1 MTATAASTIA
11 LLDGHSLAHRAFY
24 ALPPL
29 STTAGQPTN
38 AVTGFLNMLLRLEQE
53 YRPDYLAVVFDR
65 RAPTFRHEAYE
76 QYKAQRQPM
85 QEELAS
91 QIPLLHQVLEALRI
105 PVYEKDGYEG
115 DDLLGSLA
123 RQAEARGLHVLIV
136 TGDRDALQL
145 VDERTDVLVTV
156 RGITETRL
164 FTLAAVREEYGLE
177 PRQLAEVKGLAGDAS
192 DNIPGVPGVGEK
204 TALKLI
210 QQFGSIDELYRH
222 LDQVAGKKLQ
232 ERLAAHEEQARMSR
246 ELGTIDCEAPVELD
260 LEACRRREP
269 DPAVARPLFEELE
282 LRGLARRFGLA
293 GEPPAAP
300 APLED
305 GKAGGE
311 AGPGEAAPAVAR
323 AATSEPSL
331 TWVRGSEEGER
342 FLERMEGRR
351 GTLAAAFR
359 PHRPG
364 LPAPALVAVY
374 DGEEAWLFPVEPPAD
389 GGAPPLPDPL
399 RRWLAEAG
407 AAKAGYRAKPLLR
420 AAWAAGIEPA
430 GLVGDAELAAYLLDP
445 SRSRYPLEELARRWG
460 HVELPEAAAAE
471 AGDEAALARRLA
483 REAWAV
489 ERLLPPLEAEL
500 EAMELGRLYREVE
513 LPLEPILAEMEA
525 TGVQVDPAT
534 LRELGEEF
542 RGRIARLEAEIHD
555 LAGEPFNINSTQQLG
570 QILFEKLGLP
580 RGRRTKTGW
589 STDADVLE
597 SLVAAHPIA
606 AKVLEYRQLTKLYG
620 TYVEGLGPVIDPADG
635 RVHAA
640 FNQTVTATGRLSSA
654 DPNLQNIPVREEPGR
669 KLRRA
674 FTAPPGRILVSG
686 DYSQIELRV
695 LAHIAGDER
704 LQAAFLSGEDIHRA
718 TAAEVF
724 GVPPEAVTP
733 EQRTRAKAVN
743 FGIVYGISDY
753 GLSQQL
759 GISRE
764 EAAAFIRTYLDR
776 FPGVRRYMEEVVER
790 ARAEGFVRTLSG
802 RIRHLPDLHS
812 RVYARRQAAERTAL
826 NTPIQGTAADILKI
840 AMIRLRRALAESGLD
855 ARLVLTVHDELI
867 LEGRA
872 EDREAM
878 AGLLRRSME
887 GAMKLAVPLLVEV
900 KAGPNWYDLAPLGA
914 EG

>member
-1 MTATAASTIA
+1 
-11 LLDGHSLAHRAFY
+11 
-24 ALPPL
+24 LPPL
-29 STTAGQPTN
+29 STSSGQPTH
-38 AVTGFLNMLLRLEQE
+38 AVTGFLNMLLRLEQDH
-53 YRPDYLAVVFDR
+53 RPEYLAVVFDR
-65 RAPTFRHEAYE
+65 RGPTFRHEAYE

-85 QEELAS
+85 EEGLAS
-91 QIPLLHQVLEALRI
+91 QIPLLHRLLEALRI

-115 DDLLGSLA
+115 DDILGTLA
-123 RQAEARGLHVLIV
+123 RQAAARGLHVLLV

-156 RGITETRL
+156 KGISETRL
-164 FTLAAVREEYGLE
+164 FTLEAIREEYGLE

-210 QQFGSIDELYRH
+210 REFGSIDELYRH
-222 LDQVAGKKLQ
+222 LDRVPGKKLQ
-232 ERLAAHEEQARMSR
+232 ERLAAHEAEARMSR
-246 ELGTIDCEAPVELD
+246 ELGTIDCDAPVELD
-260 LEACRRREP
+260 LDACRRRPP
-269 DPAVARPLFEELE
+269 DPVAARPLFEELE
-282 LRGLARRFGLA
+282 LRSLARRFGLA
-293 GEPPAAP
+293 GEPAATETSP
-300 APLED
+300 QAARE
-305 GKAGGE
+305 E
-311 AGPGEAAPAVAR
+311 ASPGEAP
-323 AATSEPSL
+323 ATSGAQAAAGEVPL
-331 TWVRGSEEGER
+331 QWVGGEEEGER
-342 FLERMEGRR
+342 FLERMRGRR

-374 DGEEAWLFPVEPPAD
+374 DGERAWLFPLEPPAA
-389 GGAPPLPDPL
+389 GAAPALPGAL
-399 RRWLAEAG
+399 RRWLAEGG
-407 AAKAGYRAKPLLR
+407 AAKAGYRLKALLR
-420 AAWAAGIEPA
+420 AAWAAGCQPA
-430 GLVGDAELAAYLLDP
+430 GLAGDAELAAYLLDP

-460 HVELPEAAAAE
+460 QVELPETDRAGAE
-471 AGDEAALARRLA
+471 QGEALARDLA

-489 ERLLPPLEAEL
+489 ERLLPALEAEV
-500 EAMELGRLYREVE
+500 EAMGLGRLYREVE

-525 TGVQVDPAT
+525 TGVRVDPAT
-534 LRELGEEF
+534 LRQLGEEF
-542 RGRIARLEAEIHD
+542 RERIARLEGEIHQM
-555 LAGEPFNINSTQQLG
+555 AGEPFNIQSTQQLG

-597 SLVAAHPIA
+597 SLLPVHPIA

-669 KLRRA
+669 KLRKA
-674 FTAPPGRILVSG
+674 FTAPPGRLLVSG

-724 GVPPEAVTP
+724 GVPPEAVTS

-764 EAAAFIRTYLDR
+764 EAGAFIRTYLDR
-776 FPGVRRYMEEVVER
+776 FPGVRRYMEEAVER

-802 RIRHLPDLHS
+802 RIRYLPDIRS
-812 RVYARRQAAERTAL
+812 RLYARRQAAERTAL
-826 NTPIQGTAADILKI
+826 NTPIQGTAADILKM

-872 EDREAM
+872 EEREAM
-878 AGLLRRSME
+878 AGLLRRAME
-887 GAMKLAVPLLVEV
+887 GAMKLAVPLVVEV
-900 KAGPNWYDLAPLGA
+900 KAGPNWYDMAPLGG

>member
-1 MTATAASTIA
+1 MTGASTIA

-38 AVTGFLNMLLRLEQE
+38 AITGFLNMLLRLEQDQ
-53 YRPDYLAVVFDR
+53 RPEYLAVVFDR

-76 QYKAQRQPM
+76 EYKAQRQPM

-91 QIPLLHQVLEALRI
+91 QIPLLHRVLEALRI
-105 PVYEKDGYEG
+105 PIYELDGYEG

-123 RQAEARGLHVLIV
+123 RQAAEQGLRALIV

-145 VDERTDVLVTV
+145 VDEQTDVLVTV
-156 RGITETRL
+156 KGITETRL
-164 FTLAAVREEYGLE
+164 FNLAAVREEYGLE

-222 LDQVAGKKLQ
+222 LDQVAGKKLR
-232 ERLAAHEEQARMSR
+232 ERLAEHEEQARMSR
-246 ELGTIDCEAPVELD
+246 QLGLIDREAPVTLD
-260 LEACRRREP
+260 LEACRRRPP
-269 DPAVARPLFEELE
+269 DAAAAWPLFEELE
-282 LRGLARRFGLA
+282 LRTLARRFGLA
-293 GEPPAAP
+293 PETANGAQAEAP
-300 APLED
+300 AR
-305 GKAGGE
+305 
-311 AGPGEAAPAVAR
+311 AGPQASVSAPPLR
-323 AATSEPSL
+323 
-331 TWVRGSEEGER
+331 WVREEVGEEADR
-342 FLERMEGRR
+342 FLRRMQARP
-351 GTLAAAFR
+351 GTVAAAFR
-359 PHRPG
+359 PDRPG
-364 LPAPALVAVY
+364 LPAPTLVAVC
-374 DGEEAWLFPVEPPAD
+374 DGEEAWLFPVERSPERGRLGFPA
-389 GGAPPLPDPL
+389 PLA
-399 RRWLAEAG
+399 RWLADPR
-407 AAKAGYRAKPLLR
+407 AAKAGYRLKPLLR
-420 AAWAAGIEPA
+420 AAWAAGLEPA
-430 GLVGDAELAAYLLDP
+430 GPVRDAEVGAYLLDP
-445 SRSRYPLEELARRWG
+445 SRSRYPLDELVRRWAG
-460 HVELPEAAAAE
+460 VELPPEGPAAGEEQVTEQAT
-471 AGDEAALARRLA
+471 GMRLA
-483 REAWAV
+483 LEALAV
-489 ERLLPPLEAEL
+489 ERLLSPMEAEL
-500 EAMELGRLYREVE
+500 EGMGLGPLYREVE
-513 LPLEPILAEMEA
+513 MPLEPVLAEMEA
-525 TGVQVDPAT
+525 TGVRVDPAT

-542 RGRIARLEAEIHD
+542 RGRIAELERRIYEM
-555 LAGEPFNINSTQQLG
+555 AGERFNINSTQQLG

-589 STDADVLE
+589 STDAEVLE
-597 SLVAAHPIA
+597 SLAAAHPIA
-606 AKVLEYRQLTKLYG
+606 STVLEYRQLTKLYG
-620 TYVEGLGPVIDPADG
+620 TYVEGLGPVIDPVDG

-640 FNQTVTATGRLSSA
+640 FHQTVTATGRLSSA

-669 KLRRA
+669 KLRKA

-704 LQAAFLSGEDIHRA
+704 LQAAFLSGADIHRA
-718 TAAEVF
+718 TAAQVF
-724 GVPPEAVTP
+724 GLKPEEVTH
-733 EQRTRAKAVN
+733 EQRSRAKAVN

-776 FPGVRRYMEEVVER
+776 FPGVRRYMEEVVAR
-790 ARAEGFVRTLSG
+790 AREEGFVRTLSG
-802 RIRHLPDLHS
+802 RIRYLPDLRS

-840 AMIRLRRALAESGLD
+840 AMVRLRRALGESGLD

-867 LEGRA
+867 LEGRS

-878 AGLLRRSME
+878 ARLLRDSME
-887 GAMKLAVPLLVEV
+887 GAMKLAVPLVVDV
-900 KAGPNWYDLAPLGA
+900 KAGPNWYDLVPLDA
-914 EG
+914 EA